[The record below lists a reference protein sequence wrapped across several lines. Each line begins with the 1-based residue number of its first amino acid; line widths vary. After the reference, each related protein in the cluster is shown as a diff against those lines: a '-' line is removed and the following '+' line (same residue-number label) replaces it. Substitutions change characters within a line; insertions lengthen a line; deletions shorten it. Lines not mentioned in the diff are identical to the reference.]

1 MLALDLADPVLV
13 RVAASVRGQVQ
24 GVGFRPHVS
33 RLAGRFNLSGWVRND
48 RAGVRLEVQGEI
60 GSVHAFFDALQR
72 ELPGPAHI
80 TQLLKEPAKPLAQM
94 PPTFQILVSE
104 TDGAAGSVVPD
115 LPPCASCLPELFDV
129 RNRRYRYPFISCA
142 QCGPRYSMVR
152 GLPFDRERTSMADF
166 PLCGSC
172 LAEYKSP
179 ADRRFHAQATACG
192 CCGPSM
198 VFAGAASILVGNA
211 EPLRAAAQALRQ
223 GQILAVKGVGGFHL
237 VCDARNAQ
245 AVTRLRV
252 RKRRPDRPLAVMVL
266 NCASVPQI
274 AQLSAQEEALLRDT
288 ARPVVLL
295 QKTLGFDALYA
306 GIAPGLNSVG
316 VLLPYTPLHY
326 LLFNEL
332 LGCPDSIDWVEQ
344 ASTVV
349 LVMTSANTSGEPLV
363 IDNDEARARLSE
375 LADGFLFHDR
385 QITQRCDDSVLRPI
399 ASGSVLLRR
408 GRGYVPQAIPLA
420 MATGS
425 VLACGGAWKNTVCVT
440 HDGQAYL
447 SPHVGD
453 LESVQA
459 RRVYVDAVDQL
470 VSASGAVPKCVAHDA
485 HPDYYTSTFAR
496 EFATRHGIPAVAVQ
510 HHHAHLAAVL
520 AEHQVVEP
528 VLGLALDGTGWGLDG
543 TAWGGE
549 LLHLHGALAD
559 RCGHFATLPLPGGD
573 RAAREPWRLA
583 AAVLHSLGRS
593 DEIVRRFDEPA
604 AATVVQML
612 DQKVQCPRTSS
623 AGRWFDAAAGLLG
636 VRHRTSYEGQAA
648 MELEALAS
656 AYGAVAAMEAGYEVG
671 EGGVLSLLP
680 LMSALA
686 DIRDRSFGAA
696 LFHSTLVRALV
707 EWAARYAEQM
717 GVEKIA
723 LSGGCF
729 CNRFLLDGVSEG
741 LASAGYIVLANR
753 QVPPNDGGLSLGQAW
768 VAVRCLQEGV

>member
-1 MLALDLADPVLV
+1 MSALDLAEPVIV
-13 RVAASVRGQVQ
+13 RMAASVRGQVQ

-33 RLAGRFNLSGWVRND
+33 RLAGKFHLSGWVRND
-48 RAGVRLEVQGEI
+48 RAGVRLEVQGEYD
-60 GSVHAFFDALQR
+60 SVQAFFNALQR
-72 ELPGPAHI
+72 ELPDPAHI
-80 TQLLKEPAKPLAQM
+80 TQLLQEPAKPAPQLPSTFRILA
-94 PPTFQILVSE
+94 SE
-104 TDGAAGSVVPD
+104 TDGVAGSVMPD
-115 LPPCASCLPELFDV
+115 FPPCASCLRELFNLH
-129 RNRRYRYPFISCA
+129 NRRYRYPFIACA
-142 QCGPRYSMVR
+142 QCGPRYSIMR

-172 LAEYKSP
+172 LAEYESP

-192 CCGPSM
+192 CCGPLL
-198 VFAGAASILVGNA
+198 VFADAGGLPVDKA
-211 EPLRAAAQALRQ
+211 EPLRATAQALRQ
-223 GQILAVKGVGGFHL
+223 GEILAVKGVGGFHL
-237 VCDARNAQ
+237 VCDARNVQ
-245 AVTRLRV
+245 AVARLRV

-266 NCASVPQI
+266 NGASVRLI
-274 AQLSAQEEALLRDT
+274 AQLSAQEEALLFDV

-295 QKTLGFDALYA
+295 QKAENFDALFP
-306 GIAPGLNSVG
+306 GIAPGLNNAG

-332 LGCPDSIDWVEQ
+332 LGCPDGADWLEQ
-344 ASTVV
+344 ANTVV
-349 LVMTSANTSGEPLV
+349 LVMTSANTRGEPLV
-363 IDNDEARARLSE
+363 IDNDEARARLSGI
-375 LADGFLFHDR
+375 ADGFLFHDR
-385 QITQRCDDSVLRPI
+385 QIMQRCDDSVVRPV

-408 GRGYVPQAIPLA
+408 GRGYAPQAIPLA

-425 VLACGGAWKNTVCVT
+425 VLACGGALKNTVCVT
-440 HDGQAYL
+440 RDGHAYL

-453 LESVQA
+453 LESAQA
-459 RRVYVDAVDQL
+459 RRVYHDAVEQL
-470 VSASGAVPKCVAHDA
+470 ISATGAVPQCVVHDV

-496 EFATRHGIPAVAVQ
+496 EFAARHGIPAVAVQ

-549 LLHLHGALAD
+549 LLHLHGALAY
-559 RCGHFATLPLPGGD
+559 RCGHLATLPLPGGD
-573 RAAREPWRLA
+573 RAAREPWRMG
-583 AAVLHSLGRS
+583 AAVLHSLGRA
-593 DEIVRRFDEPA
+593 DEIMRRFDEPA
-604 AATVVQML
+604 AATVARML
-612 DQKVQCPRTSS
+612 DQAVQCPHTSS

-636 VRHRTSYEGQAA
+636 ISRRTSYEGQAP
-648 MELEALAS
+648 MELEALAL
-656 AYGAVAAMEAGYEVG
+656 AYGSVAAMEAGYEVG
-671 EGGVLSLLP
+671 EGGVLCMLP

-686 DIRDRSFGAA
+686 DIRDWSFGAA

-707 EWAARYAEQM
+707 EWAARYAEQL

-729 CNRFLLDGVSEG
+729 CNRLLLGGVSQG

-768 VAVRCLQEGV
+768 VAMRRLQEGI